1 MMTRPWPPCL
11 EARVGGPNLLA
22 TQRIAGTMFD
32 DPYLETCCRS
42 ALHRLVLIGGAGR
55 PAGLKD
61 GPCLDR
67 LAGMELARL
76 RPDGRFEITGAGTRR
91 HTQEILKAKPAV

>member
-1 MMTRPWPPCL
+1 
-11 EARVGGPNLLA
+11 
-22 TQRIAGTMFD
+22 
-32 DPYLETCCRS
+32 
-42 ALHRLVLIGGAGR
+42 VLIGGAGR

-76 RPDGRFEITGAGTRR
+76 RPDERFEITAPGTRR
-91 HTQEILKAKPAV
+91 HAQEVLKAEPAG